1 MVAFLS
7 RALYREDTV
16 SKTAA
21 CRVYNIICYSTE
33 SIRTKNVTGNV
44 QCVNISYTNEA
55 EYPND
60 ALQSEL
66 KTKQLITVSILLYLL
81 TNQYEICILV
91 VGNEYMNNN
100 EKNNIKNNC
109 EVFEI

>member
-1 MVAFLS
+1 VG
-7 RALYREDTV
+7 
-16 SKTAA
+16 KTAA

-60 ALQSEL
+60 ALQSEI
-66 KTKQLITVSILLYLL
+66 KTKQIITVSIFSFYLL
-81 TNQYEICILV
+81 TNQYEILHICS
-91 VGNEYMNNN
+91 GH
-100 EKNNIKNNC
+100 
-109 EVFEI
+109 